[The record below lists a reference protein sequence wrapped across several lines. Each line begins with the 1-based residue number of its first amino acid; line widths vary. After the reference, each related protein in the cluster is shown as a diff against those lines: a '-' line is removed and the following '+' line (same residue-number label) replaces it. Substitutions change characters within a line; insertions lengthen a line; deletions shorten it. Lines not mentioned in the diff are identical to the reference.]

1 VRFCH
6 GIASTPPRNQR
17 PEAGDVGWHRGC
29 SIDPFPMALD
39 PPSQRGVA
47 RSPRGKG
54 TALLLVDW
62 INDFD
67 FPEGDDLLEA
77 ALPAARRTA
86 ALRERATAASLPII
100 YVNDNF
106 GCWRSDFERVVE
118 RCRESP
124 GAEIAD
130 ILAPRDDD
138 YFVLKPKHS
147 AFLHT
152 PLELLLDHLGIGR
165 IILTGLAG
173 DICVLFTAHDAHMRD
188 FLVTVPKDCV
198 ASNTR
203 EANET
208 ALAHLRDV
216 VHADV
221 LDSTMLVLPTG
232 AMAPHRSGVWRG
244 PVHDAAHCEKS

>member
-1 VRFCH
+1 MLSCAV
-6 GIASTPPRNQR
+6 
-17 PEAGDVGWHRGC
+17 
-29 SIDPFPMALD
+29 PMALD
-39 PPSQRGVA
+39 PPSQRDVA
-47 RSPRGKG
+47 RSRRGKG

-67 FPEGDDLLEA
+67 FPEGDDLLDA

-86 ALRERATAASLPII
+86 TLRERVTAANLPVI

-118 RCRESP
+118 RCRGGP
-124 GAEIAD
+124 GHEIAD

-165 IILTGLAG
+165 LILTGLAG

-188 FLVTVPKDCV
+188 FRVTVPFDCV
-198 ASNTR
+198 ASNTAQ
-203 EANET
+203 ANET
-208 ALAHLRDV
+208 ALDHLRNV

-221 LDSTMLVLPTG
+221 LAAKDIVLPVGTI
-232 AMAPHRSGVWRG
+232 APHRSGVWRG
-244 PVHDAAHCEKS
+244 PVHDAAHCENRDR

>member
-1 VRFCH
+1 MLLLV
-6 GIASTPPRNQR
+6 
-17 PEAGDVGWHRGC
+17 V
-29 SIDPFPMALD
+29 PMALD
-39 PPSQRGVA
+39 SPSQRDVA

-67 FPEGDDLLEA
+67 FPEGEALLEA
-77 ALPAARRTA
+77 ALPAARSTA
-86 ALRERATAASLPII
+86 LLRERATAARLPVI

-118 RCRESP
+118 RCRR
-124 GAEIAD
+124 GLGKEIAE

-165 IILTGLAG
+165 LILTGIAG

-188 FLVTVPKDCV
+188 FLVTVPRDCV
-198 ASNTR
+198 ASNTSV
-203 EANET
+203 ANET
-208 ALAHLRDV
+208 ALVHLREV
-216 VHADV
+216 VHAEV
-221 LDSTMLVLPTG
+221 MPSTELVLPNG
-232 AMAPHRSGVWRG
+232 AMAPHRSGVWPG